1 MDDSSIFVGLVSHGQ
16 IFSWLSALNQNFQ
29 MFVDDG
35 ELLVSTFVVIIND
48 KLSLIVDVLAHIEY
62 SASCQRLNGV
72 ELLAL
77 LLFVGVALQGDHI
90 KSKDIVKN

>member
-1 MDDSSIFVGLVSHGQ
+1 
-16 IFSWLSALNQNFQ
+16 